1 MEVTWVIAIV
11 VIVIIIW
18 YSWQKNQCQQ
28 RKEGLSGYGVTS
40 ALHFYDRIAYCDQGN
55 EAQGG
60 SYAGGCFLPHKVI
73 I

>member
-1 MEVTWVIAIV
+1 METYIAII
-11 VIVIIIW
+11 IVLIIIVVW
-18 YSWQKNQCQQ
+18 MFWSQNQS
-28 RKEGLSGYGVTS
+28 RENLGGYGVTS
-40 ALHFYDRIAYCDQGN
+40 ALHFYDRIAYCDPGN